1 MPKIDK
7 IEIEILADGSLKMS
21 TDKISAAAHGEAE
34 SLLRAIIEM
43 AGGKV
48 ETKSKPG
55 HAMHAHKVDGKTIT
69 HSH

>member
-1 MPKIDK
+1 MKIDK
-7 IEIEILADGSLKMS
+7 IEIEILEDGSLKMS

-34 SLLRAIIEM
+34 SLLRNIIEM

-48 ETKSKPG
+48 ETKAKPG
-55 HAMHAHKVDGKTIT
+55 YATHSHSIGGKVIT